1 MYKILLVDDDQGP
14 LAQLQTELKVI
25 SSDWD
30 VVLANSGKEAVDVL
44 RQNHVHVTITDL
56 GMPGMNGVE
65 LLELIQAECPNCMRI
80 AIVDQKDVHTYQ
92 RVALTAHQF
101 IPKPWNAKDVA
112 SKIYQLNGLSNM
124 LKQEGIQALVNRIGR
139 LPSQSS
145 AYMSLISEL
154 NRPEINLDN
163 AARIISTDISMT
175 AKLLQLVNSA
185 YFGLPREI
193 HEVSQAIFYLGTDTI
208 RDLALSIQIF
218 SQFDQ
223 KALEAAGLGR
233 LWDHS
238 LQVATLSRVI
248 ASSITNEKD
257 LIASAFTAGLLHDI
271 GKLVIGTAYPTFY
284 SSITGNHPS
293 SLFWLEEEKRR
304 FDSSHADI
312 GAYLLGIWGIPPAIL
327 ISVSNHHNILG
338 YLSPGFAM
346 SVAVYFANYFSL
358 ALDAN
363 PLTSPFE
370 LDPAVVNNAW
380 VRTFYDIW
388 KRKCEQV
395 MFPAK

>member
-1 MYKILLVDDDQGP
+1 
-14 LAQLQTELKVI
+14 
-25 SSDWD
+25 
-30 VVLANSGKEAVDVL
+30 
-44 RQNHVHVTITDL
+44 
-56 GMPGMNGVE
+56 
-65 LLELIQAECPNCMRI
+65 
-80 AIVDQKDVHTYQ
+80 
-92 RVALTAHQF
+92 
-101 IPKPWNAKDVA
+101 
-112 SKIYQLNGLSNM
+112 M

-248 ASSITNEKD
+248 ASSITNEKN

>member
-80 AIVDQKDVHTYQ
+80 AIVDQKDVHSHQ

-154 NRPEINLDN
+154 NRPEINLEN

-218 SQFDQ
+218 SQFEQ
-223 KALEAAGLGR
+223 KALENAGLGR

-248 ASSITNEKD
+248 ASSITNEKN

-284 SSITGNHPS
+284 SSVGDTQPN
-293 SLFWLEEEKRR
+293 SLFWLDEEKRR

-358 ALDAN
+358 SLDAN
-363 PLTSPFE
+363 PLTSPFD
-370 LDPAVVNNAW
+370 LDPAVENNAW

>member
-14 LAQLQTELKVI
+14 LAQLQKELKVI

-30 VVLANSGKEAVDVL
+30 VVLANSGREAVDIL
-44 RQNHVHVTITDL
+44 RQDHVHVTITDL

-65 LLELIQAECPNCMRI
+65 LLEMIQAECPNCMRI
-80 AIVDQKDVHTYQ
+80 AIVDQGDIHAYQ

-145 AYMSLISEL
+145 AYTALISEL
-154 NRPEINLDN
+154 NQTDVNLEN

-193 HEVSQAIFYLGTDTI
+193 HDVSQAIFYLGTDTI

-218 SQFDQ
+218 SQFEQ

-238 LQVATLSRVI
+238 LQVAQLSRVI
-248 ASSITNEKD
+248 ATSITNDKGI
-257 LIASAFTAGLLHDI
+257 IASSFTAGLLHDI
-271 GKLVIGTAYPTFY
+271 GKLIIGSAYPAFY
-284 SSITGNHPS
+284 ASVNDSQKN
-293 SLFWLEEEKRR
+293 SLTWLDEEKRR
-304 FDSSHADI
+304 FDSTHADI

-363 PLTSPFE
+363 PLTSPFD
-370 LDPAVVNNAW
+370 LDPVVENNAW
-380 VRTFYDIW
+380 VRTFYDVW
-388 KRKCEQV
+388 KRKCEAV
-395 MFPAK
+395 MYPAK